1 MKVGVS
7 SYSFNKYKNATS
19 CDIFTIIDKAVEIG
33 FDGIEI
39 LDLKGYTDESDKIAF
54 AKKIKAYCEEKGIEI
69 PAYTVTANLLADNV
83 DEMVEGLLENVDVA
97 EALGAPVMRHDI
109 CYGLLEG
116 HLYTWRNA
124 LEAVVPYV
132 QKIADYAK
140 TKGIKTCSENH
151 GYIFQDPERV
161 EALILAVN
169 CDNYGWLLDMGNFV
183 DSDADLPRAYSKAA
197 PYTFHVHCKDFIYC
211 PGTEPRPEGF
221 FVSAGGDYYRG
232 TVVGHG
238 VIPVKKCINALEQV
252 KYDGYLS
259 IEFEGWEE
267 CIPAIEAGYKYVRR
281 LLNME

>member
-7 SYSFNKYKNATS
+7 SYSFNKYRNATG
-19 CDIFTIIDKAVEIG
+19 CNLFEIIDKAKEIG
-33 FDGIEI
+33 FDGIEF
-39 LDLKGYTDESDKIAF
+39 LDLKHYADGEDKIEF
-54 AKKIKAYCEEKGIEI
+54 AKKVKAYCAEKDIEI
-69 PAYTVTANLLADNV
+69 PAYTVTANLLAENV
-83 DEMVEGLLENVDVA
+83 EDVVKDLICNVDVA

-116 HLYTWRNA
+116 HLYTWRKA
-124 LEAVVPYV
+124 LEAVVPHI
-132 QKIADYAK
+132 QKVADYAK
-140 TKGIKTCSENH
+140 EKGIKTCSENH
-151 GYIFQDPERV
+151 GYIFQAPERV

-169 CDNYGWLLDMGNFV
+169 RDNYGWLLDMGNFV
-183 DSDADLPRAYSKAA
+183 DSDADLPRAYSTAA

-221 FVSAGGDYYRG
+221 FVTPGGDYYRG

-238 VIPVKKCINALEQV
+238 VIPVKKCLNALEQA

-267 CIPAIEAGYKYVRR
+267 CLPAIEAGHKYVRR
-281 LLNME
+281 LLTI

>member
-7 SYSFNKYKNATS
+7 SYSFHKYKNATG
-19 CDIFTIIDKAVEIG
+19 CDIFAIIDKAVEIG
-33 FDGIEI
+33 FDGIEF
-39 LDLKGYTDESDKIAF
+39 LDLKGYTNDDDKIAF
-54 AKKIKAYCEEKGIEI
+54 AKKIKAYCEEKSIEI

-83 DEMVEGLLENVDVA
+83 EEVVEGLLYNVDIA
-97 EALGAPVMRHDI
+97 EALGAPIMRHDV
-109 CYGLLEG
+109 CYKLPKE
-116 HLYTWRNA
+116 HLYTWKNA
-124 LEAVVPYV
+124 LEAVVPHIRRV
-132 QKIADYAK
+132 ADYAK
-140 TKGIKTCSENH
+140 TKGIRTCSENH
-151 GYIFQDPERV
+151 GIIFQAPERV
-161 EALILAVN
+161 EALILAVDR
-169 CDNYGWLLDMGNFV
+169 DNYGWLLDMGNFV

-221 FVSAGGDYYRG
+221 FVTPGGDYYRG

-267 CIPAIEAGYKYVRR
+267 CIPAIEAGHKYVRR
-281 LLNME
+281 LLTI